1 MTSVGSTQGIN
12 PETAAAF
19 TSGGFSNIF
28 AQPDYQKD
36 AVAGYLKTLGNTNQG
51 LFNSSGRAFP
61 DVSTQGVQFAIN
73 VGGKFQGV
81 DGTSASSPTFA
92 AIVSLLNDA
101 RLNKG
106 QASLGFLNP
115 LLYSKGAAALNDI
128 TKGSNPGCGTQG
140 FPAVTGWDP
149 VRCDHP
155 WCGCLMRC

>member
-1 MTSVGSTQGIN
+1 MVGERHN
-12 PETAAAF
+12 
-19 TSGGFSNIF
+19 
-28 AQPDYQKD
+28 YQ
-36 AVAGYLKTLGNTNQG
+36 V
-51 LFNSSGRAFP
+51 
-61 DVSTQGVQFAIN
+61 AIN
-73 VGGKFQGV
+73 GEFFNV